1 MYRTGADFEV
11 KSHFLETQVTSG
23 LLPCGTGTAVC
34 SHLPSK
40 NRETSPVFGQLWPNR
55 TSA

>member
-23 LLPCGTGTAVC
+23 LLPCGTGTSVC